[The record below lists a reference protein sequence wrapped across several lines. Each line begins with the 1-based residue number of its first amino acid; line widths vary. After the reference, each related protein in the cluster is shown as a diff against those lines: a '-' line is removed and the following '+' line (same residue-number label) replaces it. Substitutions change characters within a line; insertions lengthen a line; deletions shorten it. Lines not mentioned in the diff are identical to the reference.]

1 MDGEMGAVA
10 RVLQMSLAGLILAA
24 ASCAAQQ
31 RVQGFTRI
39 EDYHLQEVEK
49 WGGSSIDPM
58 AEFERKHLLFG
69 AVTQEDVRGRVGQYY
84 TFIWKAR
91 PGPGPVTLRF
101 DFRRTGTGEELH
113 RIEQEVLEVRAK
125 NRTTVRVIGDDYR
138 AQGRVVA
145 WRASLWRDGQELDSR
160 RSFLWE

>member
-1 MDGEMGAVA
+1 MGALA
-10 RVLQMSLAGLILAA
+10 RVLKLALAAFTLAG

-31 RVQGFTRI
+31 RVEGFTRV
-39 EDYHLQEVEK
+39 EDYHLREVEK
-49 WGGSSIDPM
+49 WAGSSVDPM

-69 AVTQEDVRGRVGQYY
+69 AVTKEDVRGRVGQYY
-84 TFIWKAR
+84 TFFWKAR
-91 PGPGPVTLRF
+91 PGLGPVTLRF
-101 DFRRTGTGEELH
+101 DYRRAGTGEEIYH
-113 RIEQEVLEVRAK
+113 IDQKVVEVRPK
-125 NRTTVRVIGDDYR
+125 NRTKVRVIGDEYR